1 MSLALSVGP
10 RVRKSPFFSSARKA
24 GLAAAS
30 VYNHMYMPTS
40 YGDPMAE
47 YDRLIN
53 GVAMWDVAV
62 ERQVALKGPDAI
74 ALAKYLTPRNLD
86 NLKIGV
92 GKYVPLCDFN
102 GTLINDPVLLQIS
115 EDEVW
120 LSIADS
126 DVKLW
131 AAGIAGARGMDV
143 RVFEPD
149 VSPLAIQGPKANDVV
164 RDLFG
169 DWVDEIKYFGFR
181 ATELK
186 GIPMVLARSGW
197 SKQGGFELYLQDG
210 SKGDILWDLVAEA
223 GKPYGIGPG
232 TPNYIE
238 RVESGL
244 ISYGADTDD
253 MSNPFE
259 LGMDRLID
267 LDQPQDFVGKA
278 ALSDIKARGATR
290 RFMGLIIDGEKF
302 TGTNESRWPVEWNGD
317 NAGYVSAS
325 AYSPRLD
332 ANIAMAMVSV
342 AAIASGDKVH
352 VLNETGRL
360 TAKIVSLPMV

>member
-1 MSLALSVGP
+1 MSLTLSVGP

-86 NLKIGV
+86 NLKVGV

-115 EDEVW
+115 DDEVW

-143 RVFEPD
+143 QVFEPD

-169 DWVDEIKYFGFR
+169 DWVNEIKYFGFR

-186 GIPMVLARSGW
+186 GIPLVLARSGW

-210 SKGDILWDLVAEA
+210 SKGDALWDIVAEA

-244 ISYGADTDD
+244 ISYGADTDE

-302 TGTNESRWPVEWNGD
+302 TSTNESRWPVEWNGA

-360 TAKIVSLPMV
+360 TAKIVTLPMI